1 MCTHPKY
8 VKDKVFDIKISGT
21 GDSAQLFLNGT
32 LIPGTLQLPADAAKD
47 GNNLLEFK
55 RCDSS
60 STPLLFLQAEDL
72 PISDL
77 KYENNSLSFTVEA
90 DRHSVIH
97 FYAAGD
103 PLWKAREDN
112 DFELIWNP
120 EEHLLLWKGTFRK
133 GERIEVKL

>member
-1 MCTHPKY
+1 MEDSRRKRSWRGHVRSSEIPARY
-8 VKDKVFDIKISGT
+8 FFRDKKKSYLYFHHSK
-21 GDSAQLFLNGT
+21 N
-32 LIPGTLQLPADAAKD
+32 LI
-47 GNNLLEFK
+47 EFK

-60 STPLLFLQAEDL
+60 SAPLLFLQAEDL

-77 KYENNSLSFTVEA
+77 KYENRSLSFTVDA

-97 FYAAGD
+97 FYAESD
-103 PLWKAREDN
+103 PIWKAREDN

-120 EEHLLLWKGTFRK
+120 EEHLLLWKGTFCK